1 MEQAGKVW
9 ALPALPAAYHS
20 VSFLLIVA
28 IAQSRS
34 PARRHGGAFGNS
46 APQIFCA
53 HKLRFFDI
61 AVCFKRDKNKS
72 STPKCIHPPPNL
84 MKSGYGHP
92 RSKKSLEKCTT
103 SKKQNNCDICRLQNY
118 FFDENFRSK
127 KNVVLMGVLHDCEG
141 HRKWEAHVAGT
152 THLSFWPLWLIVP
165 LSPVTNLISSPCV
178 PCAKTYRPC
187 K

>member
-1 MEQAGKVW
+1 MPLKFFVPTNFDFLTLLFVLNVIKTD
-9 ALPALPAAYHS
+9 LPPLN
-20 VSFLLIVA
+20 VF
-28 IAQSRS
+28 
-34 PARRHGGAFGNS
+34 
-46 APQIFCA
+46 
-53 HKLRFFDI
+53 
-61 AVCFKRDKNKS
+61 
-72 STPKCIHPPPNL
+72 TPPPNL

-178 PCAKTYRPC
+178 PCAETYRPC